1 MYGMLCFG
9 SNSRESDIMVKHG
22 IEIDIQRDEDD
33 EAWDMIISHR
43 GETIR
48 TENDYMEEED
58 AMFICD
64 LEWIPDAI
72 LQVYELG
79 YKDGLEG

>member
-1 MYGMLCFG
+1 MA
-9 SNSRESDIMVKHG
+9 KHG
-22 IEIDIQRDEDD
+22 IEIDIQRDEED

-43 GETIR
+43 GEVIR

-58 AMFICD
+58 AMFIRSLD
-64 LEWIPDAI
+64 WIPDAI
-72 LQVYELG
+72 KEAYELG